1 MASFEELFHKNG
13 FSQIAGVD
21 EAGRGPL
28 AGPVVASAVMFPRF
42 SPVFSSTEEIRDSKS
57 LTPKMR
63 EAKYWEIIST
73 ARVGVGI
80 VSETEIDEINILR
93 ASLRAMRKALLSL
106 TATPDLVLIDGISF
120 VENLP
125 LEQLP
130 IVDGDRKVIS
140 IAAASIVA
148 KVTRD
153 KIMENYDRLFPQYG
167 FSKHKGYPTP
177 EHLKL
182 LDQHGPSPIHRVSF
196 GPVSRCFDKFDI
208 NS

>member
-1 MASFEELFHKNG
+1 
-13 FSQIAGVD
+13 
-21 EAGRGPL
+21 
-28 AGPVVASAVMFPRF
+28 
-42 SPVFSSTEEIRDSKS
+42 
-57 LTPKMR
+57 MR

-106 TATPDLVLIDGISF
+106 AATPDLVLIDGISS

-167 FSKHKGYPTP
+167 FWKHKGYPTP

-196 GPVSRCFDKFDI
+196 GPVSRCLGKFVI